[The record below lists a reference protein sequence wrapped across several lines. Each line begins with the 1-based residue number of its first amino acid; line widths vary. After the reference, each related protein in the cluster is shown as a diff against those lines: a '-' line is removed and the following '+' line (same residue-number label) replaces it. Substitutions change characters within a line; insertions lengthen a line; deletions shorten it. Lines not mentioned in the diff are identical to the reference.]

1 MYDSIKTKSSL
12 PIVPPPTTAPPP
24 ATATGA
30 TATATSTPSPT
41 TIIETVVQPISRPEW
56 IYIGSKETE
65 AEASKRYKPIV
76 DVSASN
82 FKPHDTV
89 FKVFGKNER
98 NKSIELVPT
107 PELLCMKYF
116 SESIIAQF
124 VLNSNRYRLYRMQMF
139 PHLDCW
145 KMSRRTQS
153 RPLTMACVYQFLAI
167 IYYMGLVRMP
177 DKDDY
182 WSNERWLPLHEVC
195 TVNGMTRNRFRF
207 IWRNFHLNHEEDS
220 GIGDNDNSDSNED
233 DEEDDL
239 LVEIGM
245 ERVEVDQE
253 NELEEANGGA
263 ADDEDDEDGDTLTKK
278 KDVWFDKI
286 AYFVDHF
293 RDVSESLIFTL
304 GTLLAIDEMIIRF
317 TGRSAETHRIKNKP
331 IGKGYNFFVLTTFFG
346 FIVNFT
352 PDGRKAARENTLE
365 YTNESGMGKIESMI
379 MYVLNVIHR
388 LKKKQRERFLKK
400 KTKTNKKENEYGRC

>member
-1 MYDSIKTKSSL
+1 
-12 PIVPPPTTAPPP
+12 
-24 ATATGA
+24 
-30 TATATSTPSPT
+30 
-41 TIIETVVQPISRPEW
+41 
-56 IYIGSKETE
+56 
-65 AEASKRYKPIV
+65 
-76 DVSASN
+76 
-82 FKPHDTV
+82 
-89 FKVFGKNER
+89 
-98 NKSIELVPT
+98 
-107 PELLCMKYF
+107 
-116 SESIIAQF
+116 
-124 VLNSNRYRLYRMQMF
+124 
-139 PHLDCW
+139 
-145 KMSRRTQS
+145 
-153 RPLTMACVYQFLAI
+153 
-167 IYYMGLVRMP
+167 MP

-331 IGKGYNFFVLTTFFG
+331 IGEGYKFFVLTTFFG

-352 PDGRKAARENTLE
+352 PDGRKAAREDTLE
-365 YTNESGMGKIESMI
+365 YTNESGMGKVESMI

-400 KTKTNKKENEYGRC
+400 KPKQTRRRTNTEGVDNEAVLQDQFIVAMDNYFTMPKIIHKLREQGIGIVGTSRFRRNFPPKDLKEVSDEKSNFNDFYWMIDEGKTLLGRWKDNGMVFVTSTIHKVGNIIKRMRKKPRITANNKKHVKRNANSLEIMEALYKIIIAID